1 MNQNLN
7 NIGLVVGLAIASSC
21 FAQAGTGGSI
31 TSGNVNFTIADYLG
45 NGTGSGPTSNLNV
58 GGTGNPDHVQAAWWW
73 FRLAG
78 DNRESSFSNA
88 TSASYAGAQARVD
101 YSYASFD
108 ATMIWRVTG
117 FGSGRGL
124 LTQTMT
130 IRNTSSEAIVIQLF
144 NYNDL
149 AVGGTDGND
158 AATQIASNTIRADDA
173 GNTGWKIAY
182 EGTDVFDV
190 TGGSVDVLN
199 LLTDTNVDALG
210 NRGLPVGG
218 GSFKAAYQWT
228 ITLNPNEAATASSTL
243 TITPTPGALALLGLG
258 GLAVARRR
266 R

>member
-1 MNQNLN
+1 MNQNLTI
-7 NIGLVVGLAIASSC
+7 IGVVAGLAFASSC
-21 FAQAGTGGSI
+21 FGQAGTGGSI
-31 TSGNVNFTIADYLG
+31 SSGNVNFTIADYMG
-45 NGTGSGPTSNLNV
+45 DGTGAGPSSNLTV
-58 GGTGNPDHVQAAWWW
+58 GGAGNPDHLQAAWWW

-78 DNRESSFSNA
+78 DNRETAFSNA
-88 TSASYAGAQARVD
+88 TSANYSGAQGRVN

-117 FGSGRGL
+117 FGNGRGL

-144 NYNDL
+144 NFNDL
-149 AVGGTDGND
+149 AVGGTDSND
-158 AATQIASNTIRADDA
+158 VATQIASNTIRVDDG

-182 EGTDVFDV
+182 EGTDSFDV
-190 TGGSVDVLN
+190 TSGAVNVLN
-199 LLTDTNVDALG
+199 LLTDNVADVLG

-218 GSFKAAYQWT
+218 GSFEGAYQWS

-243 TITPTPGALALLGLG
+243 TITPTPGTLALLGLG
-258 GLAVARRR
+258 GLAAARRR

>member
-1 MNQNLN
+1 MNRNIL
-7 NIGLVVGLAIASSC
+7 NIGVVAGLAIASVS
-21 FAQAGTGGSI
+21 FGQAGTGGSI
-31 TSGNVNFTIADYLG
+31 TSGNVNFTIADYMG
-45 NGTGSGPTSNLNV
+45 NGTGGGPSSNLSV
-58 GGTGNPDHVQAAWWW
+58 GGLGNPDHVQSAWWW

-78 DNRESSFSNA
+78 DNRETAFSNA
-88 TSASYAGAQARVD
+88 TSANYSGAQGRVN

-108 ATMIWRVTG
+108 AAMIWRVTG
-117 FGSGRGL
+117 FGDGRGL

-149 AVGGTDGND
+149 AVGGSDGND
-158 AATQIASNTIRADDA
+158 TATQIASNTIRVDDA
-173 GNTGWKIAY
+173 GNSGWKVAY

-190 TGGSVDVLN
+190 TGGSVNVLN
-199 LLTDTNVDALG
+199 LLTDDTADVLG

-218 GSFKAAYQWT
+218 GSFKAAYQWS

-243 TITPTPGALALLGLG
+243 TITPTPGTLALLGLS